1 MAGALNLIL
10 AISWL
15 PLIYAQSGAV
25 HTVDVGEHGLTFDPD
40 TLTVSP
46 GSKVEFHFYPSSH
59 SVAQAAFSK
68 PCHPLNESSFYSG
81 TIPATDGE
89 SSEVFT
95 LTVNDTNP
103 IWYYCGQIGHC
114 QAGMVGVINPPSN
127 GPDTLDAFKSAAQDS
142 GDTTVPD
149 AHQCYHKLDF
159 DFDCHFYFDFDF
171 KPLPNK

>member
-10 AISWL
+10 ALSWL
-15 PLIYAQSGAV
+15 PLVYAQSGAV

-89 SSEVFT
+89 SVS
-95 LTVNDTNP
+95 P
-103 IWYYCGQIGHC
+103 
-114 QAGMVGVINPPSN
+114 A
-127 GPDTLDAFKSAAQDS
+127 AKSLGKAAILI
-142 GDTTVPD
+142 V
-149 AHQCYHKLDF
+149 
-159 DFDCHFYFDFDF
+159 HFQS
-171 KPLPNK
+171 PRSSH